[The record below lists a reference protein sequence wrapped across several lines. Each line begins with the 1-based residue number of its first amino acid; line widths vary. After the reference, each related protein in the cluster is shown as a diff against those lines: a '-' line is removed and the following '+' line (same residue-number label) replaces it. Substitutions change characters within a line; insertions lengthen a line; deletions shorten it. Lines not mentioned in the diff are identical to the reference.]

1 MRYTDFT
8 KEQQAA
14 IKERAKKII
23 YKVVDR
29 CYNPK
34 HKQYSGY
41 GGDGVT
47 IHENWKN
54 DYNQFV
60 EDVVEL
66 PGFDYELFV
75 SGKLE
80 LDKDT
85 QVRGSKVYSKETCVL
100 LTRKENAQ
108 YKPSIH
114 KDFYAYNQYTAEIK
128 EHYNKTLFAKENDL
142 NPTVV
147 SNVLNKRKKRAGDW
161 HLWYKGEPAPVVYRI
176 YARKDDKEVWDI
188 NPQRLSA
195 ALGYHEKAVAQ
206 VLSRYKGSKLHEW
219 EISKEPVDLE
229 ALVRGK

>member
-1 MRYTDFT
+1 MEFT

-29 CYNPK
+29 CYNPN
-34 HKQYSGY
+34 HKQYAGY
-41 GGDGVT
+41 GGNEVT

-60 EDVVEL
+60 KDVVEL

-85 QVRGSKVYSKETCVL
+85 LVKGNKVYSKETCVL

-147 SNVLNKRKKRAGDW
+147 SNVLNKRKKRAGNW
-161 HLWYKGEPAPVVYRI
+161 YLWYKGEPAPVVYRI
-176 YARKDDKEVWDI
+176 YARTGDKEIWDI
-188 NPQRLSA
+188 NPERLNT
-195 ALGYHEKAVAQ
+195 ALGLPSKAVVQA
-206 VLSRYKGSKLHEW
+206 LNRYKGSKLHEW

-229 ALVRGK
+229 TLVRGK